1 MKRSLCPRCNA
12 RNVAINYYRHGI
24 TYYRSLC
31 TPCIH
36 STKTKTTPVPSWVKA
51 GYKKSERCSRCSFK
65 FKLNNQSKVFY
76 IDGNIKNNH
85 WSNLRTICLNCE
97 REIQNTKWRPSDI
110 SPDF

>member
-1 MKRSLCPRCNA
+1 MQRKLCPKCNL
-12 RNVAINYYRHGI
+12 RRVAINYYRKEK

-36 STKTKTTPVPSWVKA
+36 IFKTKLQSLPGWVRS
-51 GYKKSERCSRCSFK
+51 GYKKTEKCTRCQFK
-65 FKLNNQSKVFY
+65 FKLPSQSKVFY
-76 IDGNIKNNH
+76 IDGNTTNNH

-110 SPDF
+110 NPDF